1 VEELKQGVSKSQL
14 DSTSVSEKAIID
26 ADEINLID
34 YSRVLWKR
42 KSLILLASILPALIF
57 GAILFLWPRKYKVT
71 YTYDVKDQSVYDIKD
86 QSFYDVEDQSLYD
99 LREPSYDVSNW
110 NLDEKN
116 YNVLLNRFYS
126 TENINKIVS
135 KLREKG
141 LDKYAELT
149 GRARDRENLKKFVD
163 FEVLPPYVDLS
174 KIRVVEA
181 DKLEQL
187 RQLKALLLNMTIV
200 ARPKN
205 DVGVITSVIRDNFEN
220 IIPVYLVA
228 EHLKADI
235 RKCRAEMA
243 DIEENRFN
251 LELALETNKSAL
263 SKLKNIKTAASDK
276 IAGDIMLQ
284 FDVGSKSEY
293 LPVEYQIQATE
304 SKTIDLEEKVRAS
317 EAKYNYYRDLS
328 ALNEKLLAELKNNT
342 SSYYT
347 IQQFHS
353 FLTGFVSSYEGKTL
367 KDYLNSYIKKIENR
381 ISASAPVTEKPK
393 VYAVSKGTVKKTAIV
408 FAVCLMISIFAAFL
422 SEGLREAKHL

>member
-26 ADEINLID
+26 EDEINLID
-34 YSRVLWKR
+34 YFRVLWKR
-42 KSLILLASILPALIF
+42 KSLILLGSILPALIF
-57 GAILFLWPRKYKVT
+57 GVILFLWPKMYKVT
-71 YTYDVKDQSVYDIKD
+71 YTYDVKDQS
-86 QSFYDVEDQSLYD
+86 FYDVKDQSLYD
-99 LREPSYDVSNW
+99 LREPSYNVRNW

-135 KLREKG
+135 KLREKS
-141 LDKYAELT
+141 LDRYAELI
-149 GRARDRENLKKFVD
+149 GRAGDRKDSKKFVD
-163 FEVLPPYVDLS
+163 FEVLPPYIDIS
-174 KIRVVEA
+174 KAKITEA
-181 DKLEQL
+181 ANLEQF

-205 DVGVITSVIRDNFEN
+205 DVGVIASVVRDNFEN

-228 EHLKADI
+228 EHLKADT

-243 DIEENRFN
+243 DIEENKFDK
-251 LELALETNKSAL
+251 ELTLKANKEALT
-263 SKLKNIKTAASDK
+263 KLKNVKTVVSDESESR
-276 IAGDIMLQ
+276 IALQ
-284 FDVGSKSEY
+284 FDISGKTEY
-293 LPVEYQIQATE
+293 LPIKYQVQATE
-304 SKTIDLEEKVRAS
+304 SRIVDIEREISTN
-317 EAKYNYYRDLS
+317 EAKYNHYRDLS

-353 FLTGFVSSYEGKTL
+353 FLTGLISSYEGKTL

-393 VYAVSKGTVKKTAIV
+393 VYAVSKGTAKKTAIV
-408 FAVCLMISIFAAFL
+408 FAVCLMISVFAAFL
-422 SEGLREAKHL
+422 SEGLQKSQTQAL